1 MPTLSISHPLL
12 RFPLLLA
19 ALAFAWW
26 AAKTGQA
33 GIYQFQA
40 NSYVELWQHQ
50 RLKNPDFQVSN
61 EQYQS
66 TLDKSRQA
74 LNLVPYNT
82 DYWTTIADMQLWYLS
97 NTANI
102 PITQQTIIKSDIF
115 AAYRTALKQRPTWPY
130 SYSNFAAIKARFGEV
145 DSEFIHA
152 LHKANQL
159 GANETEVIHITIE
172 LGLILWSQLDKS
184 TQKLVANAVERS
196 ITWDSSS
203 KLNNKERVFA
213 LSLVGAYQKQAE
225 ICALMS
231 VEGQKI
237 SNMCAS

>member
-102 PITQQTIIKSDIF
+102 PITQHGLT
-115 AAYRTALKQRPTWPY
+115 
-130 SYSNFAAIKARFGEV
+130 
-145 DSEFIHA
+145 
-152 LHKANQL
+152 
-159 GANETEVIHITIE
+159 VI
-172 LGLILWSQLDKS
+172 LILLPLKPVLVKWIANLSMHYIKLTNLVQMKLKS
-184 TQKLVANAVERS
+184 STLL
-196 ITWDSSS
+196 
-203 KLNNKERVFA
+203 LN
-213 LSLVGAYQKQAE
+213 
-225 ICALMS
+225 
-231 VEGQKI
+231 
-237 SNMCAS
+237 

>member
-19 ALAFAWW
+19 VLAFAWW

-50 RLKNPDFQVSN
+50 RLKNPEFQVSQQDY
-61 EQYQS
+61 EFA
-66 TLDKSRQA
+66 LDKSRQV
-74 LNLVPYNT
+74 LNLTTYNA
-82 DYWTTIADMQLWYLS
+82 DYWTAIADMQLWYLS
-97 NTANI
+97 NTTNLSI
-102 PITQQTIIKSDIF
+102 VKQTAIKADIL

-130 SYSNFAAIKARFGEV
+130 SYASFATVKARFGEI
-145 DSEFIHA
+145 DGEFIHA

-159 GANETEVIHITIE
+159 GARERDVIRITIE
-172 LGLILWSQLDKS
+172 LGLILWTQLDKS

-196 ITWDSSS
+196 ITWDLDT
-203 KLNNKERVFA
+203 KLNSKERIFA